1 MSTAMED
8 LAKKF
13 DGFDAVMTKV
23 LDKLTALETWKSS
36 ASASMDKLLAQSER
50 TACHGDPIEPLT
62 APAPVRPPP
71 RPSTAPPHPQSRWT
85 NPFDLNTA
93 PHPEMRP
100 PASSL
105 ERPSG
110 HRVATNHRDV
120 GGGILGSHPP
130 HPVTGTSPDPNP
142 HESGSGD
149 DGRAFARKPVS
160 LPKMEFPKFDGENP

>member
-130 HPVTGTSPDPNP
+130 HPVTGMNSDPNL
-142 HESGSGD
+142 HESGSID
-149 DGRAFARKPVS
+149 DLHYSGRKHAPAS
-160 LPKMEFPKFDGENP
+160 AEG